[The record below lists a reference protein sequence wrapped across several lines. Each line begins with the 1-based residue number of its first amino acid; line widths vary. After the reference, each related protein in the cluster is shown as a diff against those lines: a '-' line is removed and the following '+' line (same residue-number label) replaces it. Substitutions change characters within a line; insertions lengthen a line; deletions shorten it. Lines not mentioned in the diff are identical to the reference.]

1 MIWSVVPSSV
11 MVVVELVVHG
21 VGINPQGERS
31 TRNQKLVVLRA
42 ISDGVKRL
50 ANEC

>member
-1 MIWSVVPSSV
+1 MIWSVALSSV

-21 VGINPQGERS
+21 VGINLQGERA

-42 ISDGVKRL
+42 ISDEVKRL